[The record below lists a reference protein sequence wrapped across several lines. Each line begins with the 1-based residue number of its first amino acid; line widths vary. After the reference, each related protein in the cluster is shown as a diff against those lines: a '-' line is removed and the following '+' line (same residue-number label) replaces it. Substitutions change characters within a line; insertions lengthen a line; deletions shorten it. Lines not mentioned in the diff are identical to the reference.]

1 MILITG
7 ASGNAGGSVLN
18 AAIAL
23 RLPVRACTAASKM
36 LGLRQPAA
44 SLLQTSVTNEVY
56 CKHWTGLTVCTWYA
70 GQSLNLSNSK
80 LI

>member
-1 MILITG
+1 MSEIVIYGFL
-7 ASGNAGGSVLN
+7 GSYSCPYG
-18 AAIAL
+18 
-23 RLPVRACTAASKM
+23 RCTAASKM
-36 LGLRQPAA
+36 LGIRQPAA
-44 SLLQTSVTNEVY
+44 SLLQISVINEVY